1 MAKSTLKAL
10 QKRLNPERDNRRGK
24 KLFTNIAIISVLS
37 AIAAFVIT
45 RESGGT
51 AFSLPRNHGNPAPAT
66 VISAADGTFPPETSS
81 KTGAADVATDGYKL
95 ETGPLAVTEVP
106 DIVLH
111 DAARNKDLHVRIFYP
126 VTQGKYPVIVFS
138 HGAGGSQNCCES
150 LTRHWATYGYVTLQ
164 PTHDDSIVQ
173 RRKSGDE
180 TLRFPQAVRDAL
192 KNPALWESRP
202 QDISFL
208 LNALPDLQKR
218 VGGLGDKLDLSR
230 IGIGGHS
237 MGSYTAEAVGGALV
251 DLPGHPATSFSDSRA
266 KAILCLS
273 PQGPGQFGLAARSF
287 DTIGLPFMGIT
298 GSLDS
303 LGPVA
308 SPAWHKIPF
317 ERSQPDDKYELF
329 ITGANHMSFITA
341 ETLLPAR
348 SSQAAAILGIY
359 QLRFAGFLGR
369 LPERRSR
376 RETISSVRC
385 HGAFQSRQRQA
396 LPPLISFAIRCLR
409 CDVSLVCE
417 RNICL
422 PQQKPPFPTPF
433 YARHALPYPP
443 TRAPPPPGKKPGNR
457 ASRRD
462 RPARIA
468 WEINRPR

>member
-1 MAKSTLKAL
+1 LSKSTFKTL
-10 QKRLNPERDNRRGK
+10 QKRLNTERGSPLRGRRGK
-24 KLFTNIAIISVLS
+24 KLLSNIVIISILS
-37 AIAAFVIT
+37 GVAAFVIT
-45 RESGGT
+45 RQSGGS
-51 AFSLPRNHGNPAPAT
+51 AFSLPRPHGSAAPAT
-66 VISAADGTFPPETSS
+66 PTVVTDAAFHPETTT
-81 KTGAADVATDGYKL
+81 KTAATDGYKL

-126 VTQGKYPVIVFS
+126 VSQGKYPVIVFS

-173 RRKSGDE
+173 RRKSGGE
-180 TLRFPQAVRDAL
+180 NLRFLQAVRDAL

-208 LNALPDLQKR
+208 LSALPDLQKR
-218 VGGLGDKLDLSR
+218 VGGLGDKLDLNR

-251 DLPGHPATSFSDSRA
+251 DLPGHPATSFSDPRA

-287 DTIGLPFMGIT
+287 DKITLPFMGIT

-308 SPAWHKIPF
+308 SPAWHRIPF

-348 SSQAAAILGIY
+348 SSLAAAILGY
-359 QLRFAGFLGR
+359 TNSASLAFWDAYLKDDPAAKQFLQSDAM
-369 LPERRSR
+369 ERSSHGNAKLSR
-376 RETISSVRC
+376 R
-385 HGAFQSRQRQA
+385 
-396 LPPLISFAIRCLR
+396 
-409 CDVSLVCE
+409 
-417 RNICL
+417 
-422 PQQKPPFPTPF
+422 
-433 YARHALPYPP
+433 
-443 TRAPPPPGKKPGNR
+443 
-457 ASRRD
+457 
-462 RPARIA
+462 
-468 WEINRPR
+468 